1 MATMYR
7 IYEISA
13 KGKQTPAGWGDHASM
28 SDALRTI
35 RRWGKVMALDLDEQ
49 HDSADV
55 LLLATVTDGAVH
67 ITIEPLP
74 ADRSTWPT
82 H

>member
-7 IYEISA
+7 IYEVSDE
-13 KGKQTPAGWGDHASM
+13 GTQTPAGWGDHASM

-35 RRWGKVMALDLDEQ
+35 RRGGKVMAVDIDQQ

-55 LLLATVTDGAVH
+55 LLLATVTNGQ
-67 ITIEPLP
+67 
-74 ADRSTWPT
+74 ST
-82 H
+82 